1 MFVQLRVNIRDVQQ
15 CDVCDRVFGRR
26 ARVQRIG
33 IRLFRARA
41 RRDDQQQRGEEA
53 QRVMTPSGSKRKDRK
68 HSTTKELWERKIT
81 PRWSV
86 HEENEG
92 EHALYSAI
100 MQIYRIFKFS
110 PKKRHQTVQK
120 SHDQP
125 ILMVQPVCFRV
136 GASQNSHAVDIAAY
150 EGCLKSHRSRPRK
163 STVRRLRRRRRNEQR
178 KLQKQQKPQERGER
192 LCGSEGA
199 ACTAHGYATRA
210 HILQRAL
217 LRRRRGRRPRTTAS
231 GPSTHESTRLRGN
244 DDEARLRAVLARR
257 RRSRRFRGAVRCLR
271 RTGLAGILAGRV
283 PRLGAGSEY
292 RDRTTRWAFGLL
304 RRSSPSKGCGERRC
318 TWFQLL
324 YFFYRS
330 FQT

>member
-110 PKKRHQTVQK
+110 PKKRSEEHTSELQSRGHLVCRLLLEKKK
-120 SHDQP
+120 SQP
-125 ILMVQPVCFRV
+125 AINIDTDP
-136 GASQNSHAVDIAAY
+136 H
-150 EGCLKSHRSRPRK
+150 
-163 STVRRLRRRRRNEQR
+163 
-178 KLQKQQKPQERGER
+178 
-192 LCGSEGA
+192 
-199 ACTAHGYATRA
+199 
-210 HILQRAL
+210 
-217 LRRRRGRRPRTTAS
+217 
-231 GPSTHESTRLRGN
+231 
-244 DDEARLRAVLARR
+244 
-257 RRSRRFRGAVRCLR
+257 
-271 RTGLAGILAGRV
+271 
-283 PRLGAGSEY
+283 
-292 RDRTTRWAFGLL
+292 
-304 RRSSPSKGCGERRC
+304 
-318 TWFQLL
+318 
-324 YFFYRS
+324 
-330 FQT
+330 